1 MSVFRGLYPPLIT
14 TFDED
19 DRFDEPGM
27 REHVDFMIDGG
38 ADGLCAGS
46 STGEF
51 MNLSRQEWES
61 VLGVVKE
68 QTDGRVPLLAG
79 GAWMSTRHTI
89 ERCRFAERLG
99 YDGILLIAP
108 WYQVHTQRELYAH
121 FKAVREAISIPIMV
135 YNNPPVT
142 GVQLSVE
149 LLERLYREGI
159 VQYLKDADSDPYTI
173 ARLRL
178 RLGEAAHLF
187 YGHDNNALGAFAFG
201 ATGWVSGTANFCPEL
216 WSQFVHTCID
226 DGDFVAARQMW
237 YEILPFVEIATV
249 GVGGERPDWIAV
261 IKRGLELR
269 GRRVGSVRRPM
280 LPLTGQVEARLE
292 QAVRAM
298 DLESR
303 LAAAA
308 E

>member
-1 MSVFRGLYPPLIT
+1 MSEFRGLFPPLIT
-14 TFDED
+14 AFDD
-19 DRFDEPGM
+19 DGNLDEQRM
-27 REHVDFMIDGG
+27 RDHVDFMIAGG
-38 ADGLCAGS
+38 SDGLCAGS

-51 MNLSRQEWES
+51 MNLSRDEWNQ
-61 VLGVVKE
+61 VLRIVKE
-68 QTDGRVPLLAG
+68 QTADRAPLLAG
-79 GAWMSTRHTI
+79 GAWMNTAHTI
-89 ERCRFAERLG
+89 DRCRFAQQVG
-99 YDGILLIAP
+99 YDGILLISP

-173 ARLRL
+173 ARLRM
-178 RLGEAAHLF
+178 RLGDEAHLF

-216 WSQFVHTCID
+216 WSRFVHTCID
-226 DGDFVAARQMW
+226 DGDFVKARQMW

-269 GRRVGSVRRPM
+269 GRKVGPVRPPM
-280 LPLTGQVEARLE
+280 LPLTGELDAQL
-292 QAVRAM
+292 QKAVAAM
-298 DLESR
+298 DLDQK
-303 LAAAA
+303 LASIA
-308 E
+308 

>member
-1 MSVFRGLYPPLIT
+1 MTVFRGLYPPLIT
-14 TFDED
+14 TFDRD
-19 DRFDEPGM
+19 GQFDEGRM
-27 REHVDFMIDGG
+27 REHVDFVIEGG

-51 MNLSRQEWES
+51 MNLSRQEWEL

-68 QTDGRVPLLAG
+68 QADGRVPLLAG

-89 ERCRFAERLG
+89 ERCRYAERLG

-121 FKAVREAISIPIMV
+121 FRAVRESISLPIMV

-142 GVQLSVE
+142 GVQLSVA
-149 LLERLYREGI
+149 LLERLYREDI

-178 RLGEAAHLF
+178 RLGDAAHLF
-187 YGHDNNALGAFAFG
+187 YGHDNNAMGAFAFG

-216 WSQFVHTCID
+216 WSRFVHTCID
-226 DGDFVAARQMW
+226 AGDFVAARQLW

-269 GRRVGSVRRPM
+269 GRQVGGVRPPM
-280 LPLTGQVEARLE
+280 LPLTAEVDARLE
-292 QAVRAM
+292 KAVRAM
-298 DLESR
+298 ELEAR
-303 LAAAA
+303 LAGSAA
-308 E
+308 